1 MPWKE
6 TSPMEERMKFVVYYL
21 WHEWP
26 MAALCREFG
35 ISRKTGYK
43 WISRYLEHQ
52 EPGLADRSRAPHHH
66 PQTVSLTAQQ
76 AILAARVAHS
86 TWGPK
91 KLKVLLQ
98 RQDDSVRWPSAS
110 TIGDILSRHGLVSRR
125 RRRRTTQRY
134 DRPLRHCRNANDV
147 WSADLKGWF
156 RTGDGARCDPLTITD
171 NDSRYLLSCQTVA
184 TNSFVAVQP
193 VFEAVFRRY
202 GMPVMIRTDNG
213 VPFATTTVGGLSR
226 LSIWWLKLGILPERI
241 EPGKP
246 AQNGRHERMHRT
258 LKQETASPPKASL
271 RAQQQ
276 AFDRFRHEYNQQRP
290 HEGID
295 MQTPASRYQPSDR
308 EYPNIL
314 PEIRYPDDMMLRKV
328 HSQGD
333 LRWMSRQ
340 IYLSVT
346 LAGEWVGCRQVDD
359 HLWDIYFAHIRLAQ
373 MDTYA
378 GRLKHLPQPPV
389 RRKNTKPNM
398 DNNQQK
404 V

>member
-43 WISRYLEHQ
+43 WIARYLEHQ
-52 EPGLADRSRAPHHH
+52 DPGLQDRSRVPHRH
-66 PQTVSLTAQQ
+66 PQAVSLSVQQ
-76 AILAARVAHS
+76 AVLTARAVHP

-98 RQDDSVRWPSAS
+98 RQDDTIRWPSAS

-125 RRRRTTQRY
+125 CRRRTTQRY
-134 DRPLRHCRNANDV
+134 DSPLRHCQSVNQV

-156 RTGDGARCDPLTITD
+156 RTRDGARCNPLTITD
-171 NDSRYLLSCQTVA
+171 NHSRYLLRCQVVD
-184 TNSFVAVQP
+184 TNSCDALQP
-193 VFEAVFRRY
+193 VFEAVFRQY
-202 GMPVMIRTDNG
+202 GMPLVIRTDNG

-258 LKQETASPPKASL
+258 LKQETASPPRSSL
-271 RAQQQ
+271 QTQQK
-276 AFDRFRHEYNQQRP
+276 AFDHFCEEYNHQRP

-308 EYPNIL
+308 EYPLIL
-314 PEIRYPDDMMLRKV
+314 PEISYPDDMYIRKV
-328 HSQGD
+328 HAQGD
-333 LRWMSRQ
+333 LRWKSHQ
-340 IYLSVT
+340 IYLSET
-346 LAGEWVGCRQVDD
+346 LAGEWV
-359 HLWDIYFAHIRLAQ
+359 
-373 MDTYA
+373 
-378 GRLKHLPQPPV
+378 
-389 RRKNTKPNM
+389 
-398 DNNQQK
+398 
-404 V
+404 